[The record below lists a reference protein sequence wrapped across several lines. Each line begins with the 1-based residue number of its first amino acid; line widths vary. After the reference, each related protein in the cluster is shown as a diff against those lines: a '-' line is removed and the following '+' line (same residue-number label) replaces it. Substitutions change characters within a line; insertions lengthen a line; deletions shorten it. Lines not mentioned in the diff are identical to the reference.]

1 MSNVAPEPPEIKY
14 ATQGPEIGGAVD
26 LPLDFDPRRLPTI
39 ATHFFGWRPVGA
51 VAAEVVQDLIFRRKI
66 KRLVAKGD
74 RVVGEML
81 AELAADRNLG
91 TVIDEALDRY
101 LAIPDEALDVANG
114 RDFPPAPL
122 HVIQD
127 G

>member
-1 MSNVAPEPPEIKY
+1 MSEQIQHRWPVGFNPAAFPI
-14 ATQGPEIGGAVD
+14 
-26 LPLDFDPRRLPTI
+26 LSR
-39 ATHFFGWRPVGA
+39 HWFGWRPIGG
-51 VAAEVVQDLIFRRKI
+51 VAAQVLQDLTFRRKI

-101 LAIPDEALDVANG
+101 IDIPDATLDATNG
-114 RDFPPAPL
+114 HDFPPTPL
-122 HVIQD
+122 HEVEP
-127 G
+127 